1 MLETSF
7 ASKKALIIESY
18 KVFRDLIK
26 NATSSLGIGQ
36 VDSVRNSNDAIKHC
50 QEHDYDIIYLGYDLG
65 EGKKNGQ
72 QTLEELRENN
82 LIKRTCTVLM
92 ITAESSQEMVLCAME
107 HKPDTYLT
115 KPFTTKELLRR
126 LLQTM
131 DKKAE
136 LSQIYLAL
144 DNHSA
149 ELVLTLCDA
158 KIKENNRY
166 IHDCLAIKAKQL
178 FELGEFAATEEICEQ
193 YINLEN
199 CFWAAIGLGRVF
211 MQYRQFDKATKVFKT
226 LLANNPLYIPGFEW
240 LAKNYKAQGDFEQAK
255 ITLEQAIDT
264 SPRSLSLMQEYAHI
278 CEQNTD
284 YDKAID
290 AFKKSLSLS
299 KNSIHHA
306 PDKGLDYARSI
317 FEYSDPKN
325 IIELE
330 NHTKNAMRELS
341 NIDRDFK
348 STENNILTS
357 LASACLSFTN
367 KDKLNASK
375 QLEVAESLCKTLGEN
390 LTGEIELELA
400 KAYAHMNMQ
409 EKSHALLLSLVARF
423 ESKASL
429 MLKLDQFVIAP
440 LSKHGIKVTEEAKQI
455 GVNHYNNDNF
465 QDAIT
470 DLSKI
475 LNIYPNHVSIKLTLI
490 EALIKAYQENNSQEN
505 YLTRSNKLLLQLE
518 KLPRDNENFIQ
529 LLSVKKKVLALEQ
542 TKESNQA

>member
-7 ASKKALIIESY
+7 ATKKALIIESY

-26 NATSSLGIGQ
+26 NATASLGIGQ
-36 VDSVRNSNDAIKHC
+36 VDSVRNSYDAIKNC
-50 QEHDYDIIYLGYDLG
+50 KEHDYDIIYLGYDLG

-72 QTLEELRENN
+72 QTLEELRVNG

-136 LSQIYLAL
+136 LAQIYLAL
-144 DNHSA
+144 DHQSA

-158 KIKENNRY
+158 KIKEKNRY
-166 IHDCLAIKAKQL
+166 LHDCLAIKSKQL
-178 FELGEFAATEEICEQ
+178 FELGEFAATEEICVQ
-193 YINLEN
+193 YINVEN
-199 CFWAAIGLGRVF
+199 CFWAAIGLGKVY
-211 MQYRQFDKATKVFKT
+211 MQYRCFDKATNVFKK
-226 LLANNPLYIPGFEW
+226 LLADNPLYIPGFEW
-240 LAKNYKAQGDFEQAK
+240 LAKNYKAQGDFELAK
-255 ITLEQAIDT
+255 ITLEKAIET
-264 SPRSLSLMQEYAHI
+264 SPRSLSLMQEYAYI

-284 YDKAID
+284 YDKAIN

-299 KNSIHHA
+299 KNSVHHT
-306 PDKGLDYARSI
+306 PDKGLEYVRAVFD
-317 FEYSDPKN
+317 YSDPKDT
-325 IIELE
+325 ITLD
-330 NHTKNAMRELS
+330 NHTKSAMRELS

-357 LASACLSFTN
+357 LASACLSYTN

-375 QLEVAESLCKTLGEN
+375 QLEVAQSLCKSLGDN

-400 KAYAHMNMQ
+400 KAYSHLNME
-409 EKSHALLLSLVARF
+409 EKSNLLLLSIVERF
-423 ESKASL
+423 EEQACV
-429 MLKLDQFVIAP
+429 MLQVDQFVIEP
-440 LSKHGIKVTEEAKQI
+440 LSKHGKQVTEDAKQL
-455 GVNHYNNDNF
+455 GVNYYNNHNY

-470 DLSKI
+470 DLSAI

-490 EALIKAYQENNSQEN
+490 EALIKAYQENETQIN
-505 YLTRSNKLLLQLE
+505 YLTRASKLLLQLE
-518 KLPRDNENFIQ
+518 KVPRDNENFQQ
-529 LLSVKKKVLALEQ
+529 LLSVKKKVMALNKMKKG
-542 TKESNQA
+542 KE

>member
-7 ASKKALIIESY
+7 TTKKALIIESY

-26 NATSSLGIGQ
+26 NATSALGIGQ
-36 VDSVRNSNDAIKHC
+36 VDSVRNSYDAIKNC
-50 QEHDYDIIYLGYDLG
+50 KEHDYDIIYLGYDLG

-72 QTLEELRENN
+72 QTLEELRVNG

-136 LSQIYLAL
+136 LAQIYLAL
-144 DNHSA
+144 DHQSS

-166 IHDCLAIKAKQL
+166 LHECLDIKSKQL
-178 FELGEFAATEEICEQ
+178 FDLGEFAATEEICEQ
-193 YINLEN
+193 YINEEN
-199 CFWAAIGLGRVF
+199 CFWAAIGLGKVY
-211 MQYRQFDKATKVFKT
+211 MQYRLFDKATDVFKK
-226 LLANNPLYIPGFEW
+226 LLAENPLYIPGFEW
-240 LAKNYKAQGDFEQAK
+240 LAKNYKSQGDFEQAK
-255 ITLEQAIDT
+255 ITLEQAIET
-264 SPRSLSLMQEYAHI
+264 SPRSLSLMQEYAYI

-284 YDKAID
+284 YEKAIN

-299 KNSIHHA
+299 KNSVHHT
-306 PDKGLDYARSI
+306 PDIGLEYARSI
-317 FEYSDPKN
+317 FDYSDPKD
-325 IIELE
+325 IISLE
-330 NHTKNAMRELS
+330 SHTKNAMRELS

-357 LASACLSFTN
+357 LASSCLSYTN

-375 QLEVAESLCKTLGEN
+375 QLEVAQSLCKSLGEN

-400 KAYAHMNMQ
+400 KTYSHLNM
-409 EKSHALLLSLVARF
+409 EGKSQLLLLSIVERF
-423 ESKASL
+423 EEQGPL
-429 MLKLDQFVIAP
+429 MLKVDQFVIEP
-440 LSKHGIKVTEEAKQI
+440 LSEHGKEVTEEAKQL
-455 GVNHYNNDNF
+455 GVNHYNNHNY

-470 DLSKI
+470 DLSAI
-475 LNIYPNHVSIKLTLI
+475 LTVYPNHISNKLTLI
-490 EALIKAYQENNSQEN
+490 EALIKAFQENEEQIS
-505 YLTRSNKLLLQLE
+505 YLTRANKLILQLD
-518 KLPRDNENFIQ
+518 KVPRDNDNFQQ
-529 LLSVKKKVLALEQ
+529 LLSVKKKVMAL
-542 TKESNQA
+542 NQMKKGEE